1 MQWGTLFAVNPG
13 RCHWLLPNGSILLKH
28 PIVIQHL
35 SSGGSV
41 RLSRF
46 LISLSWLVGLASLT
60 SAAERKPNFVIL
72 LADDLGYG
80 DLGVQGHPKI
90 KTPSIDRMAAEG
102 VRLTEFYSAAPT
114 CTPARAALLTGRYPA
129 RSGLVRVLLP
139 KEKWGIPASEIT
151 LAEALK
157 QEGYATAL
165 IGKWHLGGRKPF
177 RPNKHGFDYFFGL
190 LFSNDMTVLPVL
202 RWPRLELWRNDKPIE
217 SPAKV
222 KTLTRRYTEEAVSC
236 IEQHRDKP
244 FFLYVSYTMPHAP
257 LRPSDEFRGKSDFGD
272 YGDVVEEIDWS
283 TGRILQALN
292 DTGLDDETLVIFTS
306 DNGPWKAGENQER
319 QTRGSAGRLRGVK
332 GTTWEGGMR
341 VPFVARWPGRLPAGS
356 VRSGISVMTDLF
368 TTLIELAGGEVPS
381 DRDIDG
387 KNIMPML
394 EGRARSPHSEVY
406 YYFRK
411 RMFAV
416 RSGEWKLHLFKRVVG
431 PGGRPSDPVRPKKPE
446 LYNLVNDPEESR
458 DLAGRHPEIV
468 ERLSELGQSFQ
479 ATVKP
484 ALRLPG
490 RWRSISSGLTTQAPK
505 SEKRARQ

>member
-1 MQWGTLFAVNPG
+1 MMD
-13 RCHWLLPNGSILLKH
+13 
-28 PIVIQHL
+28 
-35 SSGGSV
+35 GSV

-46 LISLSWLVGLASLT
+46 LIAFSWFVGLASLS
-60 SAAERKPNFVIL
+60 SAANPKPNFVIL

-90 KTPSIDRMAAEG
+90 KTPRIDRMAAEG
-102 VRLTEFYSAAPT
+102 VRLREFYSAAPT

-139 KEKWGIPASEIT
+139 KEKRGIPASEIT

-157 QEGYATAL
+157 EDGYATAL

-177 RPNKHGFDYFFGL
+177 RPSKHGFDYFFGL
-190 LFSNDMTVLPVL
+190 LFSNDMGLLPVL
-202 RWPRLELWRNDKPIE
+202 KWPRLELLRNDKAIE

-222 KTLTRRYTEEAVSC
+222 KTLTRRYTEEAVSY
-236 IEQHRDKP
+236 IEQHREEP

-257 LRPSDEFRGKSDFGD
+257 LRPADEFRGKSDFGD

-283 TGRILQALN
+283 AGQILEALN
-292 DTGLDDETLVIFTS
+292 DNGLDDETLVIFTS
-306 DNGPWKAGENQER
+306 DNGPWKAGGNQKR
-319 QTRGSAGRLRGVK
+319 QTRGSAGPLRGVK

-356 VRSGISVMTDLF
+356 VRGGISVMTDLF
-368 TTLIELAGGEVPS
+368 TTLIELAGGEIPS

-387 KNIMPML
+387 KNIMAML
-394 EGRARSPHSEVY
+394 EGTAGSPHSELY

-411 RMFAV
+411 RIFAV

-431 PGGRPSDPVRPKKPE
+431 SGGRPGDPVRLKKPE
-446 LYNLVNDPEESR
+446 LYNLLKDPEESR
-458 DLAGRHPEIV
+458 DLAALHPEIV
-468 ERLSELGQSFQ
+468 ERMSGLGKSFQ
-479 ATVKP
+479 ASVKP
-484 ALRLPG
+484 VLKLPG
-490 RWRSISSGLTTQAPK
+490 LWRSISSGLTTQAPK
-505 SEKRARQ
+505 SEKRAQQ